1 LKNSEK
7 TIESL
12 QSTIKSVELRFEK
25 QKQRSDA
32 FQNEANDNRIKLDKA
47 QGLLSNANKIVRAKN
62 TEVDRLKVEIA
73 NKDKIL

>member
-1 LKNSEK
+1 MKNSEK